1 MAYLDAVRHADHI
14 GDIEDKLLE
23 RQIQAEQYFSKQS
36 RQVQKAITALR
47 EIHQLFPED
56 VAAIC
61 AALSNKLAKD
71 TNNHLKL
78 HVMAVDSLDE
88 IHNYIHDHILEG
100 VL

>member
-1 MAYLDAVRHADHI
+1 MHLDAIAHANEI
-14 GDIEDKLLE
+14 GDMQDSLLA

-36 RQVQKAITALR
+36 GQVQKAITALR
-47 EIHQLFPED
+47 AIHQLFPED

-71 TNNHLKL
+71 TNSHLKL
-78 HVMAVDSLDE
+78 HQVAVDSLDE